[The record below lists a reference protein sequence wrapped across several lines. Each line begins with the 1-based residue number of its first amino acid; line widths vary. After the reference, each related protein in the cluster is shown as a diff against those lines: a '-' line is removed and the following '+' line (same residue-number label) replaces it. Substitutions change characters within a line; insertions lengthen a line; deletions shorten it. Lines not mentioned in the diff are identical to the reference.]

1 MRVKFFLQKRKISC
15 KIMNTRISIFR
26 RLYNRFITLLSI
38 RGRLFF
44 FVPFSTFF
52 DGDRVFASEGADC
65 TMSGKKRER
74 GIKMLV
80 ETRSIAAAQR
90 ACYDNGII
98 QCMISYATMV
108 RKRVRMYRVI
118 LSPEYYIRSRKT
130 TNGKCKRICIK
141 CM

>member
-38 RGRLFF
+38 RGRLFSF
-44 FVPFSTFF
+44 CPVL
-52 DGDRVFASEGADC
+52 DVFRRRPCFRFRRC
-65 TMSGKKRER
+65 TMSGKKRGR

-141 CM
+141 CV

>member
-1 MRVKFFLQKRKISC
+1 
-15 KIMNTRISIFR
+15 MNTRISIFR

-38 RGRLFF
+38 RGRLFSF
-44 FVPFSTFF
+44 CPVL
-52 DGDRVFASEGADC
+52 DVFRRRPCFRFRRC
-65 TMSGKKRER
+65 TMSGKKRGR

-118 LSPEYYIRSRKT
+118 LSPEYYT
-130 TNGKCKRICIK
+130 YALVKRQMANVKEYVSSVCSSNVKDIK
-141 CM
+141 S

>member
-1 MRVKFFLQKRKISC
+1 
-15 KIMNTRISIFR
+15 MNTRISIFR
-26 RLYNRFITLLSI
+26 RLCNRFITLLSI

-65 TMSGKKRER
+65 TMSGKKRGR

-118 LSPEYYIRSRKT
+118 LSPEYYT
-130 TNGKCKRICIK
+130 YALVKRQMANVKEYVSSVCSSNVKDIK
-141 CM
+141 S